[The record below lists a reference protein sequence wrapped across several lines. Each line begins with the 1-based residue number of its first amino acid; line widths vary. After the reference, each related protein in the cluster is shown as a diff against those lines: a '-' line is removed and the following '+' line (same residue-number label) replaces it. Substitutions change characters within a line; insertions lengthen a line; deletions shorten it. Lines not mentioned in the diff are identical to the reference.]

1 MRIIEALI
9 ALVAVSAGYLFMGE
23 IDSAEGEDDLTVH
36 ARPPDLRVVG
46 RTMPARVLDQALFT
60 EEVAKDFH
68 PALRNATSRNVYDP
82 IGGSLLV
89 PNRRVKPVPWPEHP
103 KGEIAFDTNNRGFR
117 EDEDTEFVKTG
128 YRILVTG
135 DSHTDGA
142 VRNQESFAN
151 VLEARFA
158 AIPDGPTV
166 EVLNAGVGGN
176 GPFMYLR
183 TLYRHG
189 ELDPD
194 LFISTLFT
202 GNDFWDSIFV
212 SDFFTGRVPKKAET
226 TYSNAIYDAAEE
238 WPVRIAQG
246 FNQAFRFRH
255 MPEEVELALT
265 ATLAFHVEMAR
276 LCEKHGVRFLTV
288 ILPTKSDVE
297 LEDDRESYRKILD
310 ALQLTDDDYNVTA
323 RLSRAFAV
331 GLAEHGIRYIDTTAA
346 LIAADGPFYWR
357 KDHHLN
363 VEGHRFV
370 ADLIFD
376 ALRDEIP

>member
-1 MRIIEALI
+1 
-9 ALVAVSAGYLFMGE
+9 
-23 IDSAEGEDDLTVH
+23 
-36 ARPPDLRVVG
+36 
-46 RTMPARVLDQALFT
+46 
-60 EEVAKDFH
+60 
-68 PALRNATSRNVYDP
+68 
-82 IGGSLLV
+82 
-89 PNRRVKPVPWPEHP
+89 
-103 KGEIAFDTNNRGFR
+103 
-117 EDEDTEFVKTG
+117 
-128 YRILVTG
+128 
-135 DSHTDGA
+135 
-142 VRNQESFAN
+142 

-158 AIPDGPTV
+158 AIPGGPTV
-166 EVLNAGVGGN
+166 EVINAGVGGN
-176 GPFMYLR
+176 GPFMYMR
-183 TLYRHG
+183 TLYHHG

-202 GNDFWDSIFV
+202 GNDFWDSVNV
-212 SDFFTGRVPKKAET
+212 SDFFTGRLRTKPGT
-226 TYSNAIYDAAEE
+226 TYTNMIYDASEE

-246 FNQAFRFRH
+246 YNQAFRFRH

-297 LEDDRESYRKILD
+297 PEDDRESYRELLD

-323 RLSRAFAV
+323 RLSRAFAE